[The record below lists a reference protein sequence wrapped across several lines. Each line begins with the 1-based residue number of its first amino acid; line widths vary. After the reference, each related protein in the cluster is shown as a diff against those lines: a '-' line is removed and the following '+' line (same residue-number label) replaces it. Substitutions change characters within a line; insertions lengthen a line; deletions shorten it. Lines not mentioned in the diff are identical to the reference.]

1 MISMPL
7 SPIKISVIL
16 LVLLGFINPVFS
28 QSSAGSNV
36 FKFSMASPQLV
47 SLRQIWVYLPGTYN
61 ETDKAYPVLYLQD
74 AQNLF
79 DNSTSFSGE
88 WRVDEIL
95 DSLKTELIVV
105 GIEHGNDKRIDELTP
120 YPHQEYKGG
129 KAENYLDFIIT
140 SLMPEIKHRYRT
152 LQGPESTFIGGS
164 SLGGLFA
171 YYSIIKNPEIFGK
184 ALIFSPSFWYSD
196 DIFHLTETIETQEIS
211 KIKMYFRAGEQE
223 SETMVPLMFK
233 KRQQLIDKGLSPC
246 NLNIL
251 GIPDGKHNEGFWSSQ
266 FPNAVLWLMKD

>member
-1 MISMPL
+1 GPAVNCKVVQRPKHLYPMISMLL

-36 FKFSMASPQLV
+36 FKFSMASPQLD

-105 GIEHGNDKRIDELTP
+105 GIEHGNDKR
-120 YPHQEYKGG
+120 
-129 KAENYLDFIIT
+129 
-140 SLMPEIKHRYRT
+140 
-152 LQGPESTFIGGS
+152 
-164 SLGGLFA
+164 
-171 YYSIIKNPEIFGK
+171 
-184 ALIFSPSFWYSD
+184 
-196 DIFHLTETIETQEIS
+196 
-211 KIKMYFRAGEQE
+211 
-223 SETMVPLMFK
+223 
-233 KRQQLIDKGLSPC
+233 
-246 NLNIL
+246 
-251 GIPDGKHNEGFWSSQ
+251 
-266 FPNAVLWLMKD
+266 